1 MVFNNQPVLTPSDKD
16 GIWILVADLVYQTK
30 TGEVIV
36 VPTGFDTDLAS
47 IPRIF
52 HAIVPVNG
60 KHRSPAIIHDYLY
73 ATQNH
78 SRSEADAIFLEA
90 MESVGVRWTQR
101 YAMYWAVRVGG
112 WLAWDQRTEEKYA
125 NLQF

>member
-1 MVFNNQPVLTPSDKD
+1 MVFSNQPILTPSDKD
-16 GIWILVADLVYQTK
+16 GLWLLLADLVYQTK
-30 TGEVIV
+30 AGEVIT
-36 VPTGFDTDLAS
+36 VPAGFDTDLAS

-52 HAIVPVNG
+52 HSVIPVNG

-73 ATQNH
+73 VVQDR

-101 YAMYWAVRVGG
+101 QTMYWAVRVGG
-112 WLAWDQRTEEKYA
+112 WLPWNQRKKDKDG
-125 NLQF
+125 NV